1 MEKKEKSDEVIR
13 LTDIGKSYYIG
24 KQEVPVLTR
33 SILRS
38 PRGSLSLSWGLRAP
52 ENRR

>member
-24 KQEVPVLTR
+24 KQ
-33 SILRS
+33 
-38 PRGSLSLSWGLRAP
+38 GCLS
-52 ENRR
+52 

>member
-24 KQEVPVLTR
+24 KQEVLNDEDR
-33 SILRS
+33 SYDLQGGACLYHGPS
-38 PRGSLSLSWGLRAP
+38 
-52 ENRR
+52 

>member
-24 KQEVPVLTR
+24 KQEVPVLTKIDLTI
-33 SILRS
+33 SK
-38 PRGSLSLSWGLRAP
+38 GSLSLSWGLRAP